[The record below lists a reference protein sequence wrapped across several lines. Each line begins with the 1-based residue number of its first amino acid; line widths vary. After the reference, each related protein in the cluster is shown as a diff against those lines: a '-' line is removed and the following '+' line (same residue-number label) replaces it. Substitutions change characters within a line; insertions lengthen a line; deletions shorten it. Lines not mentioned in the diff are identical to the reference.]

1 MKKLIFF
8 ILILIGAVYWGYNQG
23 MSGQKPVRP
32 HISAKEDTKN
42 PLTVGKNLA
51 GEITDMAGAWISG
64 HPVSKE
70 ENTEKEDSQKN
81 SADLSSAME
90 RVRRVY
96 HFKESLEAKVD
107 RKQFVSSKD
116 IPDMMKKAIVAT
128 EDRRFYDHGAL
139 DLVSV
144 TRALVTNYMAGQTL
158 EGGSTI
164 AQQTVKN
171 IFLSHDRTLSRKIEE
186 LALAVQLEKKYT
198 KDEILE
204 LKAHIKTNLELTCSR
219 CLDTF
224 IYPIDVDIEE
234 RFTKSKELQEDEEL
248 IFVEDDTLDI
258 IQIVENCIISTLPIK
273 RLCKEDCKGL
283 CSQCGT
289 NKNVKEC
296 QCDNFDVDI
305 RLAKL
310 RELFGE

>member
-8 ILILIGAVYWGYNQG
+8 ILILAGSVYWGYNQG

-32 HISAKEDTKN
+32 HISAKEETKN
-42 PLTVGKNLA
+42 PLTIGKDLA

-64 HPVSKE
+64 HPVSKD

-107 RKQFVSSKD
+107 RKQFVSSND

-186 LALAVQLEKKYT
+186 LVLAVRLEKNYT

-204 LKAHIKTNLELTCSR
+204 LYLNTIYFGHGAYGIKDAAR
-219 CLDTF
+219 
-224 IYPIDVDIEE
+224 IYFGKDVKD
-234 RFTKSKELQEDEEL
+234 LN
-248 IFVEDDTLDI
+248 V
-258 IQIVENCIISTLPIK
+258 
-273 RLCKEDCKGL
+273 
-283 CSQCGT
+283 SQCAMLAGLPQAPSVYDPIT
-289 NKNVKEC
+289 HPEEGIRRMAVVLTLMAQQEYISSEDAVKAAE
-296 QCDNFDVDI
+296 D
-305 RLAKL
+305 LWLK
-310 RELFGE
+310 

>member
-8 ILILIGAVYWGYNQG
+8 ILILAGSVYWGYNQG
-23 MSGQKPVRP
+23 MSGQKPVRS
-32 HISAKEDTKN
+32 HMSAKEETKN
-42 PLTVGKNLA
+42 PLTIGKDLA

-81 SADLSSAME
+81 STDLSSAME

-116 IPDMMKKAIVAT
+116 IPDMMKRAIVAT

-144 TRALVTNYMAGQTL
+144 TRALVTNYMAGKTL

-186 LALAVQLEKKYT
+186 LALAVRLEKNYT

-204 LKAHIKTNLELTCSR
+204 LYLNTIYFGHGAYGIKDAAR
-219 CLDTF
+219 
-224 IYPIDVDIEE
+224 IYFGKDVKD
-234 RFTKSKELQEDEEL
+234 LN
-248 IFVEDDTLDI
+248 V
-258 IQIVENCIISTLPIK
+258 
-273 RLCKEDCKGL
+273 
-283 CSQCGT
+283 SQCAMLAGLPQAPSVYDPIT
-289 NKNVKEC
+289 HPEEGIRRMAVVLTLMAQQKYISSEDAVKAAE
-296 QCDNFDVDI
+296 DF
-305 RLAKL
+305 RMK
-310 RELFGE
+310 

>member
-8 ILILIGAVYWGYNQG
+8 ILILAGSVYWGYNQG

-32 HISAKEDTKN
+32 HISAKGETKN
-42 PLTVGKNLA
+42 PLTIGKDLA

-186 LALAVQLEKKYT
+186 LALAVRLEKNYT

-204 LKAHIKTNLELTCSR
+204 LYLNTIYFGHGAYGIKDAAR
-219 CLDTF
+219 
-224 IYPIDVDIEE
+224 IYFGKDVKD
-234 RFTKSKELQEDEEL
+234 LN
-248 IFVEDDTLDI
+248 V
-258 IQIVENCIISTLPIK
+258 
-273 RLCKEDCKGL
+273 
-283 CSQCGT
+283 SQCAMLAGLPQAPSVYDPIT
-289 NKNVKEC
+289 HPEEGIRRMVVVLTLMAQQEYISSEDAVKAAE
-296 QCDNFDVDI
+296 DF
-305 RLAKL
+305 RMK
-310 RELFGE
+310 

>member
-8 ILILIGAVYWGYNQG
+8 ILILAGSVYWGYNQG

-32 HISAKEDTKN
+32 HISAKEETKN
-42 PLTVGKNLA
+42 PLTIGKDLA

-70 ENTEKEDSQKN
+70 ENTEKEDPQKN

-96 HFKESLEAKVD
+96 HFKESLEARVD

-186 LALAVQLEKKYT
+186 LALAVRLEKNYT

-204 LKAHIKTNLELTCSR
+204 LYLNTIYFGHGAYGIKDAAR
-219 CLDTF
+219 
-224 IYPIDVDIEE
+224 IYFGKDVKD
-234 RFTKSKELQEDEEL
+234 LN
-248 IFVEDDTLDI
+248 V
-258 IQIVENCIISTLPIK
+258 
-273 RLCKEDCKGL
+273 
-283 CSQCGT
+283 SQCAMLAGLPQAPSVYDPIT
-289 NKNVKEC
+289 HPEEGIRRMAVVLTLMAQQEYISSEDAVKAAE
-296 QCDNFDVDI
+296 DF
-305 RLAKL
+305 RMK
-310 RELFGE
+310 

>member
-8 ILILIGAVYWGYNQG
+8 ILILAGSVYWGYNQG

-32 HISAKEDTKN
+32 HISAKEETKN
-42 PLTVGKNLA
+42 PLTIGKDLA

-70 ENTEKEDSQKN
+70 ETTEKEDSQKN

-96 HFKESLEAKVD
+96 YFKESLEAKVD

-186 LALAVQLEKKYT
+186 LALAVRLEKNYT

-204 LKAHIKTNLELTCSR
+204 LYLNTIYFGHGAYGIKDAAR
-219 CLDTF
+219 
-224 IYPIDVDIEE
+224 IYFGKDVKD
-234 RFTKSKELQEDEEL
+234 LN
-248 IFVEDDTLDI
+248 V
-258 IQIVENCIISTLPIK
+258 
-273 RLCKEDCKGL
+273 
-283 CSQCGT
+283 SQCAMLAGLPQAPSVYDPIT
-289 NKNVKEC
+289 HPEEGIRRMAVVLTLMAQQEYISSEDAVKAAE
-296 QCDNFDVDI
+296 DF
-305 RLAKL
+305 RMK
-310 RELFGE
+310 

>member
-8 ILILIGAVYWGYNQG
+8 ILILAGSVYWGYNQG

-42 PLTVGKNLA
+42 PLTVGKDLA

-171 IFLSHDRTLSRKIEE
+171 IFLSHDRTLSRKLEE
-186 LALAVQLEKKYT
+186 LALAVRLEKNYT

-204 LKAHIKTNLELTCSR
+204 LYLNTIYFGHGAYGIKDAAR
-219 CLDTF
+219 
-224 IYPIDVDIEE
+224 IYFGKDVKD
-234 RFTKSKELQEDEEL
+234 LN
-248 IFVEDDTLDI
+248 V
-258 IQIVENCIISTLPIK
+258 
-273 RLCKEDCKGL
+273 
-283 CSQCGT
+283 SQCAMLAGLPQAPSVYDPIT
-289 NKNVKEC
+289 HPEEGIRRMAVVLTLMAQQEYISSEDAVKAAE
-296 QCDNFDVDI
+296 DF
-305 RLAKL
+305 RMK
-310 RELFGE
+310 

>member
-8 ILILIGAVYWGYNQG
+8 ILILAGSVYWGYNQG

-32 HISAKEDTKN
+32 HISAKEEAKN
-42 PLTVGKNLA
+42 PLTIGKDLA

-81 SADLSSAME
+81 STDLSSAME

-204 LKAHIKTNLELTCSR
+204 LYLNTIYFGHGAYGIKDAAR
-219 CLDTF
+219 
-224 IYPIDVDIEE
+224 IYFRKDVKD
-234 RFTKSKELQEDEEL
+234 LN
-248 IFVEDDTLDI
+248 V
-258 IQIVENCIISTLPIK
+258 
-273 RLCKEDCKGL
+273 
-283 CSQCGT
+283 SQCAMLAGLPQAPSVYDPIT
-289 NKNVKEC
+289 HPEEGIRRMAVVLTLMAQQEYISSEDAVKAAEE
-296 QCDNFDVDI
+296 F
-305 RLAKL
+305 RMK
-310 RELFGE
+310 

>member
-8 ILILIGAVYWGYNQG
+8 ILILAGSVYWGYNQG

-32 HISAKEDTKN
+32 HISAKEEAKN
-42 PLTVGKNLA
+42 PLTIGKDLA
-51 GEITDMAGAWISG
+51 GEITDMAGARISG

-70 ENTEKEDSQKN
+70 ENTEKEDPQKN

-171 IFLSHDRTLSRKIEE
+171 IFLSQDRTLARKIEE
-186 LALAVQLEKKYT
+186 LALAVRLEKNYT

-204 LKAHIKTNLELTCSR
+204 LYLNTIYFGHGAYGIKDAAR
-219 CLDTF
+219 IYFRKDVKDLD
-224 IYPIDVDIEE
+224 
-234 RFTKSKELQEDEEL
+234 L
-248 IFVEDDTLDI
+248 
-258 IQIVENCIISTLPIK
+258 
-273 RLCKEDCKGL
+273 
-283 CSQCGT
+283 SQCAMLAGLPQAPSVYDPIT
-289 NKNVKEC
+289 HPEEG
-296 QCDNFDVDI
+296 I
-305 RLAKL
+305 RRMAVVLTLMAQQEYISSEDAMKAAEDF
-310 RELFGE
+310 RMK

>member
-8 ILILIGAVYWGYNQG
+8 ILILAGSVYWGYNQG

-32 HISAKEDTKN
+32 HISAKEETKN
-42 PLTVGKNLA
+42 PLTIGKDLA

-64 HPVSKE
+64 HPVTKE
-70 ENTEKEDSQKN
+70 ENTEKEDPQKN

-171 IFLSHDRTLSRKIEE
+171 IFLSHDRTLARKIEE
-186 LALAVQLEKKYT
+186 LALAVRLEKNYT

-204 LKAHIKTNLELTCSR
+204 LYLNTIYFGHGAYGIKDAAR
-219 CLDTF
+219 
-224 IYPIDVDIEE
+224 IYFGKDVKD
-234 RFTKSKELQEDEEL
+234 LN
-248 IFVEDDTLDI
+248 V
-258 IQIVENCIISTLPIK
+258 
-273 RLCKEDCKGL
+273 
-283 CSQCGT
+283 SQCAMLAGLPQAPSVYDPINHPEEGIRRMAVVLT
-289 NKNVKEC
+289 LMAQQEYISSEDAVKAAE
-296 QCDNFDVDI
+296 DF
-305 RLAKL
+305 RMK
-310 RELFGE
+310 

>member
-8 ILILIGAVYWGYNQG
+8 ILILAGSVYWGYNQG

-32 HISAKEDTKN
+32 HISAKEETKN
-42 PLTVGKNLA
+42 PLTIGKDLA

-70 ENTEKEDSQKN
+70 ENTEKEDPQKN

-186 LALAVQLEKKYT
+186 LALAVRLEKNYT

-204 LKAHIKTNLELTCSR
+204 LYLNTIYFGHGAYGIKDAAR
-219 CLDTF
+219 
-224 IYPIDVDIEE
+224 IYFGKDVKD
-234 RFTKSKELQEDEEL
+234 LN
-248 IFVEDDTLDI
+248 V
-258 IQIVENCIISTLPIK
+258 
-273 RLCKEDCKGL
+273 
-283 CSQCGT
+283 SQCAMLAGLPQAPSVYDPIT
-289 NKNVKEC
+289 HPEEGLRRMAVVLTLMAQQEYISSEDAVKAAE
-296 QCDNFDVDI
+296 DF
-305 RLAKL
+305 RMK
-310 RELFGE
+310 

>member
-8 ILILIGAVYWGYNQG
+8 ILILAGSVYWGYNQG

-32 HISAKEDTKN
+32 HISAKEETKN
-42 PLTVGKNLA
+42 PLTIGKDLA

-64 HPVSKE
+64 PPVSKE

-81 SADLSSAME
+81 STDLSSAME

-186 LALAVQLEKKYT
+186 LALAVRLEKNYT

-204 LKAHIKTNLELTCSR
+204 LYLNTIYFGHGAYGIKDAAR
-219 CLDTF
+219 
-224 IYPIDVDIEE
+224 IYFGKDVKD
-234 RFTKSKELQEDEEL
+234 LN
-248 IFVEDDTLDI
+248 V
-258 IQIVENCIISTLPIK
+258 
-273 RLCKEDCKGL
+273 
-283 CSQCGT
+283 SQCAMLAGLPQAPSVYDPIT
-289 NKNVKEC
+289 HPEEGIRRMAVVLTLMAQQEYISSEDAVKAAE
-296 QCDNFDVDI
+296 DF
-305 RLAKL
+305 RMK
-310 RELFGE
+310 

>member
-8 ILILIGAVYWGYNQG
+8 ILILAGSVYWGYNQG

-32 HISAKEDTKN
+32 HISAKEETKN
-42 PLTVGKNLA
+42 PLTVGKDLA

-81 SADLSSAME
+81 STDLSSAME

-186 LALAVQLEKKYT
+186 LALAVRLEKNYT

-204 LKAHIKTNLELTCSR
+204 LYLNTIYFGHGAYGIKDAAR
-219 CLDTF
+219 
-224 IYPIDVDIEE
+224 IYFGKDVKD
-234 RFTKSKELQEDEEL
+234 LN
-248 IFVEDDTLDI
+248 V
-258 IQIVENCIISTLPIK
+258 
-273 RLCKEDCKGL
+273 
-283 CSQCGT
+283 SQCAMLAGLPQAPSVYDPIT
-289 NKNVKEC
+289 HPEEGIRRMVVVLTLMAQQEYISSEDAVKAAE
-296 QCDNFDVDI
+296 DF
-305 RLAKL
+305 RMK
-310 RELFGE
+310 

>member
-8 ILILIGAVYWGYNQG
+8 ILILAGSVYWGYNQG

-32 HISAKEDTKN
+32 HISAKEEAKN
-42 PLTVGKNLA
+42 PLTIGKDLA

-70 ENTEKEDSQKN
+70 ENTEKEDPQKN

-144 TRALVTNYMAGQTL
+144 TRALVTNYLAGQTL

-171 IFLSHDRTLSRKIEE
+171 IFLSHDRTLSRKVEE
-186 LALAVQLEKKYT
+186 LALAVRLEKNYT

-204 LKAHIKTNLELTCSR
+204 LYLNTIYFGHGAYGIKDAAR
-219 CLDTF
+219 
-224 IYPIDVDIEE
+224 IYFGKDVKD
-234 RFTKSKELQEDEEL
+234 LN
-248 IFVEDDTLDI
+248 V
-258 IQIVENCIISTLPIK
+258 
-273 RLCKEDCKGL
+273 
-283 CSQCGT
+283 SQCAMLAGLPQAPSVYDPIT
-289 NKNVKEC
+289 HPEEGIRRMAVVLTLMAQQEYISSEDAVKAAE
-296 QCDNFDVDI
+296 DF
-305 RLAKL
+305 RMK
-310 RELFGE
+310 

>member
-8 ILILIGAVYWGYNQG
+8 ILILAGSVYWGYNQG
-23 MSGQKPVRP
+23 MSGQKTVRP
-32 HISAKEDTKN
+32 HISAKEEAKN
-42 PLTVGKNLA
+42 PLTIGKDLA

-90 RVRRVY
+90 RVRRAD
-96 HFKESLEAKVD
+96 HFTEALEAKVD

-186 LALAVQLEKKYT
+186 LALAVRLEKNYT

-204 LKAHIKTNLELTCSR
+204 LYLNTIYFGHGAYGIKDAAR
-219 CLDTF
+219 
-224 IYPIDVDIEE
+224 IYFGKDVKD
-234 RFTKSKELQEDEEL
+234 LN
-248 IFVEDDTLDI
+248 V
-258 IQIVENCIISTLPIK
+258 
-273 RLCKEDCKGL
+273 
-283 CSQCGT
+283 SQCAMLAGLPQAPSVYDPIT
-289 NKNVKEC
+289 HPEEGLRRMAVVLTLMAQQEYISSEDAVKAAE
-296 QCDNFDVDI
+296 DF
-305 RLAKL
+305 RMK
-310 RELFGE
+310 

>member
-8 ILILIGAVYWGYNQG
+8 ILILAGSVYWGYNQG

-32 HISAKEDTKN
+32 HISAKEETKN
-42 PLTVGKNLA
+42 PLTIGKDLA

-64 HPVSKE
+64 PPVSKE

-186 LALAVQLEKKYT
+186 LALAVRLEKNYT

-204 LKAHIKTNLELTCSR
+204 LYLNTIYFGHGAYGIKDAAR
-219 CLDTF
+219 
-224 IYPIDVDIEE
+224 IYFGKDVKD
-234 RFTKSKELQEDEEL
+234 LN
-248 IFVEDDTLDI
+248 V
-258 IQIVENCIISTLPIK
+258 
-273 RLCKEDCKGL
+273 
-283 CSQCGT
+283 SQCAMLAGLPQAPSVYDPIT
-289 NKNVKEC
+289 HPEEGIRRMAVVLTLMAQQEYISSEDAVKAAE
-296 QCDNFDVDI
+296 DF
-305 RLAKL
+305 RMK
-310 RELFGE
+310 

>member
-8 ILILIGAVYWGYNQG
+8 ILILAGSVYWGYNQG

-171 IFLSHDRTLSRKIEE
+171 IFLSHDRTLSRKVEE

-204 LKAHIKTNLELTCSR
+204 LYLNTIYFGHGAYGIKDAAR
-219 CLDTF
+219 
-224 IYPIDVDIEE
+224 IYFGKDVKD
-234 RFTKSKELQEDEEL
+234 LN
-248 IFVEDDTLDI
+248 V
-258 IQIVENCIISTLPIK
+258 
-273 RLCKEDCKGL
+273 
-283 CSQCGT
+283 SQCAMLAGLPQAPSVYDPIT
-289 NKNVKEC
+289 HPEEGIRRMAVVLTLMAQQEYISSEDAVKAAE
-296 QCDNFDVDI
+296 DF
-305 RLAKL
+305 RMK
-310 RELFGE
+310 

>member
-8 ILILIGAVYWGYNQG
+8 ILILAGSVYWGYNQG

-32 HISAKEDTKN
+32 HISAKEETKN
-42 PLTVGKNLA
+42 PLTIGKDLA

-70 ENTEKEDSQKN
+70 ENTEKEDPQKN

-144 TRALVTNYMAGQTL
+144 TRALVTNYMAGKTL

-186 LALAVQLEKKYT
+186 LALAVRLEKNYT

-204 LKAHIKTNLELTCSR
+204 LYLNTIYFGHGAYGIKDAAR
-219 CLDTF
+219 
-224 IYPIDVDIEE
+224 IYFGKDVKD
-234 RFTKSKELQEDEEL
+234 LN
-248 IFVEDDTLDI
+248 V
-258 IQIVENCIISTLPIK
+258 
-273 RLCKEDCKGL
+273 
-283 CSQCGT
+283 SQCAMLAGLPQAPSVYDPIT
-289 NKNVKEC
+289 HPEEGLRRMAVVLTLMAQQEYISSEDAVKAAE
-296 QCDNFDVDI
+296 DF
-305 RLAKL
+305 RMK
-310 RELFGE
+310 

>member
-8 ILILIGAVYWGYNQG
+8 ILILAGSVYWGYNQG

-32 HISAKEDTKN
+32 HISAKEETKN
-42 PLTVGKNLA
+42 PLTIGKDLA

-70 ENTEKEDSQKN
+70 ENTEKEDPQKN

-186 LALAVQLEKKYT
+186 LVLAVRLEKNYT

-204 LKAHIKTNLELTCSR
+204 LYLNTIYFGHGAYGIKDAAR
-219 CLDTF
+219 
-224 IYPIDVDIEE
+224 IYFGKDVKD
-234 RFTKSKELQEDEEL
+234 LN
-248 IFVEDDTLDI
+248 V
-258 IQIVENCIISTLPIK
+258 
-273 RLCKEDCKGL
+273 
-283 CSQCGT
+283 SQCAMLAGLPQAPSVYDPIT
-289 NKNVKEC
+289 HPEEGIRRMAVVLTLMAQQEYISSEDAVKAAE
-296 QCDNFDVDI
+296 D
-305 RLAKL
+305 LWLK
-310 RELFGE
+310 

>member
-8 ILILIGAVYWGYNQG
+8 ILILAGSVYWGYNQG

-42 PLTVGKNLA
+42 PLTVGKDLA

-186 LALAVQLEKKYT
+186 LALAVRLEKNYT

-204 LKAHIKTNLELTCSR
+204 LYLNTIYFGHGAYGIKDAARTYFGKDVKD
-219 CLDTF
+219 LD
-224 IYPIDVDIEE
+224 
-234 RFTKSKELQEDEEL
+234 L
-248 IFVEDDTLDI
+248 
-258 IQIVENCIISTLPIK
+258 
-273 RLCKEDCKGL
+273 
-283 CSQCGT
+283 SQCAMLAGLPQAPSVYDPIT
-289 NKNVKEC
+289 HPEEGIRRMAVVLTLMAQQEYISSEDAVKAAE
-296 QCDNFDVDI
+296 DF
-305 RLAKL
+305 RMK
-310 RELFGE
+310 

>member
-8 ILILIGAVYWGYNQG
+8 ILILAGSVYWGYNQG
-23 MSGQKPVRP
+23 MSGQKPVKP
-32 HISAKEDTKN
+32 HISAKEETKN
-42 PLTVGKNLA
+42 PLTIGKDLA

-70 ENTEKEDSQKN
+70 ENTEKENSQKN
-81 SADLSSAME
+81 STDLSSAME

-186 LALAVQLEKKYT
+186 LALAVRLEKNYT

-204 LKAHIKTNLELTCSR
+204 LYLNTIYFGHGAYGIKDAAR
-219 CLDTF
+219 
-224 IYPIDVDIEE
+224 IYFGKDVKD
-234 RFTKSKELQEDEEL
+234 LN
-248 IFVEDDTLDI
+248 V
-258 IQIVENCIISTLPIK
+258 
-273 RLCKEDCKGL
+273 
-283 CSQCGT
+283 SQCAMLAGLPQAPSVYDPIT
-289 NKNVKEC
+289 HPEEGIRRMVVVLTLMAQQEYISSEDAVKAAE
-296 QCDNFDVDI
+296 DF
-305 RLAKL
+305 RMK
-310 RELFGE
+310 

>member
-8 ILILIGAVYWGYNQG
+8 ILILAGSVYWGYNQG

-32 HISAKEDTKN
+32 HISAKEETKN
-42 PLTVGKNLA
+42 PLTVGKDLA

-90 RVRRVY
+90 RVRRIY

-186 LALAVQLEKKYT
+186 LALAVRLEKNYT

-204 LKAHIKTNLELTCSR
+204 LYLNTIYFGHGAYGIKDAAR
-219 CLDTF
+219 
-224 IYPIDVDIEE
+224 IYFGKDVKD
-234 RFTKSKELQEDEEL
+234 LN
-248 IFVEDDTLDI
+248 V
-258 IQIVENCIISTLPIK
+258 
-273 RLCKEDCKGL
+273 
-283 CSQCGT
+283 SQCAMLAGLPQAPSVYDPIT
-289 NKNVKEC
+289 HPEEGIRRMAVVLTLMAQQEYISSEDAVKAAE
-296 QCDNFDVDI
+296 DF
-305 RLAKL
+305 RMK
-310 RELFGE
+310 

>member
-8 ILILIGAVYWGYNQG
+8 ILILAGSVYWGYNQG

-32 HISAKEDTKN
+32 HISAKEETKN
-42 PLTVGKNLA
+42 PLTVGKDLA

-70 ENTEKEDSQKN
+70 ENTEKENSQKN
-81 SADLSSAME
+81 STDLSSAME

-186 LALAVQLEKKYT
+186 LALAVRLEKNYT

-204 LKAHIKTNLELTCSR
+204 LYLNTIYFGHGAYGIKDAAR
-219 CLDTF
+219 
-224 IYPIDVDIEE
+224 IYFGKDVKD
-234 RFTKSKELQEDEEL
+234 LN
-248 IFVEDDTLDI
+248 V
-258 IQIVENCIISTLPIK
+258 
-273 RLCKEDCKGL
+273 
-283 CSQCGT
+283 SQCAMLAGLPQAPSVYDPIT
-289 NKNVKEC
+289 HPEEGLRRMAVVLTLMAQQEYISSEDAVKAAE
-296 QCDNFDVDI
+296 DF
-305 RLAKL
+305 RMK
-310 RELFGE
+310 

>member
-8 ILILIGAVYWGYNQG
+8 ILILAGSVYWGYNQG

-32 HISAKEDTKN
+32 HISAKEETKN
-42 PLTVGKNLA
+42 PLTIGKDLA

-186 LALAVQLEKKYT
+186 LALAVRLEKNYT

-204 LKAHIKTNLELTCSR
+204 LYLNTIYFGHGAYGIKDAAR
-219 CLDTF
+219 
-224 IYPIDVDIEE
+224 IYFGKDVKD
-234 RFTKSKELQEDEEL
+234 LN
-248 IFVEDDTLDI
+248 V
-258 IQIVENCIISTLPIK
+258 
-273 RLCKEDCKGL
+273 
-283 CSQCGT
+283 SQCAMLAGLPQAPSVYDPIT
-289 NKNVKEC
+289 HPEEGLRRMAVVLTLMAQQEYISSEDAVKATE
-296 QCDNFDVDI
+296 DF
-305 RLAKL
+305 RMK
-310 RELFGE
+310 

>member
-8 ILILIGAVYWGYNQG
+8 ILILAGSVYWGYNQG

-32 HISAKEDTKN
+32 HISAKEETKN
-42 PLTVGKNLA
+42 PLTIGKDLA
-51 GEITDMAGAWISG
+51 GELTDMAGAWISG

-81 SADLSSAME
+81 STDLSSAME

-171 IFLSHDRTLSRKIEE
+171 IFLSHDRTLARKIEE
-186 LALAVQLEKKYT
+186 LALAVRLEKNYT

-204 LKAHIKTNLELTCSR
+204 LYLNTIYFGHGAYGIKDAAR
-219 CLDTF
+219 
-224 IYPIDVDIEE
+224 IYFGKDVKD
-234 RFTKSKELQEDEEL
+234 LN
-248 IFVEDDTLDI
+248 V
-258 IQIVENCIISTLPIK
+258 
-273 RLCKEDCKGL
+273 
-283 CSQCGT
+283 SQCAMLAGLPQAPSVYDPIT
-289 NKNVKEC
+289 HPEEGLRRMAVVLTLMAQQEYISSEDAVKAAE
-296 QCDNFDVDI
+296 DF
-305 RLAKL
+305 RMK
-310 RELFGE
+310 

>member
-8 ILILIGAVYWGYNQG
+8 ILILAGSVYWGYNQG

-32 HISAKEDTKN
+32 HISAKGETKN
-42 PLTVGKNLA
+42 PLTIGKDLA

-70 ENTEKEDSQKN
+70 ENTEKEDPQKN

-144 TRALVTNYMAGQTL
+144 TRALVTNYMAGKTL

-204 LKAHIKTNLELTCSR
+204 LYLNTIYFGHGAYGIKDAAR
-219 CLDTF
+219 
-224 IYPIDVDIEE
+224 IYFGKDVKD
-234 RFTKSKELQEDEEL
+234 LN
-248 IFVEDDTLDI
+248 V
-258 IQIVENCIISTLPIK
+258 
-273 RLCKEDCKGL
+273 
-283 CSQCGT
+283 SQCAMLAGLPQAPSVYDPINHPEEGIRRMAVVLT
-289 NKNVKEC
+289 LMAQQEYISSEDAVKAAE
-296 QCDNFDVDI
+296 DF
-305 RLAKL
+305 RMK
-310 RELFGE
+310 

>member
-8 ILILIGAVYWGYNQG
+8 ILILAGSVYWGYNQG

-32 HISAKEDTKN
+32 HISAKEETKN
-42 PLTVGKNLA
+42 PLTIGKDLA

-70 ENTEKEDSQKN
+70 ENTEKEDPQKN

-144 TRALVTNYMAGQTL
+144 TRALVTNYLAGQTL

-171 IFLSHDRTLSRKIEE
+171 IFLSHDRTLSRKVEE
-186 LALAVQLEKKYT
+186 LALAVRLEKNYT

-204 LKAHIKTNLELTCSR
+204 LYLNTIYFGHGAYGIKDAAR
-219 CLDTF
+219 IYFRKDVKDLD
-224 IYPIDVDIEE
+224 
-234 RFTKSKELQEDEEL
+234 L
-248 IFVEDDTLDI
+248 
-258 IQIVENCIISTLPIK
+258 
-273 RLCKEDCKGL
+273 
-283 CSQCGT
+283 SQCAMLAGLPQAPSVYDPIT
-289 NKNVKEC
+289 HPEEGIRRMAVVLTLMAQQEYISSEDAVKAAE
-296 QCDNFDVDI
+296 DF
-305 RLAKL
+305 RMK
-310 RELFGE
+310 

>member
-8 ILILIGAVYWGYNQG
+8 ILILAGSVYWGYNQG

-32 HISAKEDTKN
+32 HISAKGETKN
-42 PLTVGKNLA
+42 PLTIGKDLA

-70 ENTEKEDSQKN
+70 ENTEKEDPQKN

-144 TRALVTNYMAGQTL
+144 TRALVTNYMAGKTL

-186 LALAVQLEKKYT
+186 LALAVRLEKNYT

-204 LKAHIKTNLELTCSR
+204 LYLNTIYFGHGAYGIKDAAR
-219 CLDTF
+219 
-224 IYPIDVDIEE
+224 IYFGKDVKD
-234 RFTKSKELQEDEEL
+234 LN
-248 IFVEDDTLDI
+248 V
-258 IQIVENCIISTLPIK
+258 
-273 RLCKEDCKGL
+273 
-283 CSQCGT
+283 SQCAMLAGLPQAPSVYDPINHPEEGIRRMAVVLT
-289 NKNVKEC
+289 LMAQQEYISSEDAVKAAE
-296 QCDNFDVDI
+296 DF
-305 RLAKL
+305 RMK
-310 RELFGE
+310 

>member
-8 ILILIGAVYWGYNQG
+8 ILILAGSVYWGYNQG

-32 HISAKEDTKN
+32 HISAKEETKN
-42 PLTVGKNLA
+42 PLTIGKDLA

-70 ENTEKEDSQKN
+70 ENTEKEDPQKN

-96 HFKESLEAKVD
+96 HFKESLEATVD

-186 LALAVQLEKKYT
+186 LALAVRLEKNYT

-204 LKAHIKTNLELTCSR
+204 LYLNTIYFGHGAYGIKDAARTYFGKDVKD
-219 CLDTF
+219 LD
-224 IYPIDVDIEE
+224 
-234 RFTKSKELQEDEEL
+234 L
-248 IFVEDDTLDI
+248 
-258 IQIVENCIISTLPIK
+258 
-273 RLCKEDCKGL
+273 
-283 CSQCGT
+283 SQCAMLAGLPQAPSVYDPIT
-289 NKNVKEC
+289 HPEEGIRRMAVVLTLMAQQEYISSEDAVKAAE
-296 QCDNFDVDI
+296 DF
-305 RLAKL
+305 RMK
-310 RELFGE
+310 

>member
-8 ILILIGAVYWGYNQG
+8 ILILAGSVYWGYNQG

-32 HISAKEDTKN
+32 HISAKGERKN
-42 PLTVGKNLA
+42 PLTIGKDLA

-144 TRALVTNYMAGQTL
+144 TRALVTNYMAGKTL

-186 LALAVQLEKKYT
+186 LALAVRLEKNYT

-204 LKAHIKTNLELTCSR
+204 LYLNTIYFGHGAYGIKDAAR
-219 CLDTF
+219 
-224 IYPIDVDIEE
+224 IYFGKDVKD
-234 RFTKSKELQEDEEL
+234 LN
-248 IFVEDDTLDI
+248 V
-258 IQIVENCIISTLPIK
+258 
-273 RLCKEDCKGL
+273 
-283 CSQCGT
+283 SQCAMLAGLPQAPSVYDPIT
-289 NKNVKEC
+289 HPEEGIRRMAVVLTLMAQQEYISSEDAVKAAE
-296 QCDNFDVDI
+296 DF
-305 RLAKL
+305 RMK
-310 RELFGE
+310 

>member
-8 ILILIGAVYWGYNQG
+8 ILILAGSVYWGYNQG

-32 HISAKEDTKN
+32 HISAKEETKN
-42 PLTVGKNLA
+42 PLTVGKDLA

-186 LALAVQLEKKYT
+186 LALAVRLEKNYT

-204 LKAHIKTNLELTCSR
+204 LYLNTIYFGHGAYGIKDAAR
-219 CLDTF
+219 IYFGKDVKDLD
-224 IYPIDVDIEE
+224 V
-234 RFTKSKELQEDEEL
+234 
-248 IFVEDDTLDI
+248 
-258 IQIVENCIISTLPIK
+258 
-273 RLCKEDCKGL
+273 
-283 CSQCGT
+283 SQCAMLAGLPQAPSVYDPIT
-289 NKNVKEC
+289 HPEEGIRRMAVVLTLMAQQEYISSEDAVKAAE
-296 QCDNFDVDI
+296 DF
-305 RLAKL
+305 RMK
-310 RELFGE
+310 

>member
-8 ILILIGAVYWGYNQG
+8 ILILAGSVYWGYNQG

-42 PLTVGKNLA
+42 PLTVGKDLA

-186 LALAVQLEKKYT
+186 LALAVRLEKNYT

-204 LKAHIKTNLELTCSR
+204 LYLNT
-219 CLDTF
+219 
-224 IYPIDVDIEE
+224 IYFGHGAYGLKDAARIYFGKDVKD
-234 RFTKSKELQEDEEL
+234 LN
-248 IFVEDDTLDI
+248 V
-258 IQIVENCIISTLPIK
+258 
-273 RLCKEDCKGL
+273 
-283 CSQCGT
+283 SQCAMLAGLPQAPSVYDPIT
-289 NKNVKEC
+289 HPEEGLRRMAVVLTLMAQQEYISSEDAVKAAE
-296 QCDNFDVDI
+296 DF
-305 RLAKL
+305 RMK
-310 RELFGE
+310 

>member
-8 ILILIGAVYWGYNQG
+8 ILILAGSVYWGYNQG

-32 HISAKEDTKN
+32 HISAKEETKN
-42 PLTVGKNLA
+42 PLTIGKDLA

-81 SADLSSAME
+81 STDLSSAME

-144 TRALVTNYMAGQTL
+144 TRALVTNYMAGQML

-186 LALAVQLEKKYT
+186 LALAVRLEKNYT

-204 LKAHIKTNLELTCSR
+204 LYLNTIYFGHGAYGIKDAAR
-219 CLDTF
+219 
-224 IYPIDVDIEE
+224 IYFGKDVKD
-234 RFTKSKELQEDEEL
+234 LN
-248 IFVEDDTLDI
+248 V
-258 IQIVENCIISTLPIK
+258 
-273 RLCKEDCKGL
+273 
-283 CSQCGT
+283 SQCAMLAGLPQAPSVYDPIT
-289 NKNVKEC
+289 HPEEGIRRMAVVLTLMAQQEYISSEDAVKAAE
-296 QCDNFDVDI
+296 DF
-305 RLAKL
+305 RMK
-310 RELFGE
+310 

>member
-8 ILILIGAVYWGYNQG
+8 ILILAGSVYWGYNQG

-32 HISAKEDTKN
+32 HISAKGETKN
-42 PLTVGKNLA
+42 PLTIGKDLA

-70 ENTEKEDSQKN
+70 ENTEKEDPQKN

-171 IFLSHDRTLSRKIEE
+171 IFLSHDRTLARKIEE
-186 LALAVQLEKKYT
+186 LALAVRLEKNYT

-204 LKAHIKTNLELTCSR
+204 LYLNTIYFGHGAYGIKDAAR
-219 CLDTF
+219 
-224 IYPIDVDIEE
+224 IYFGKDVKD
-234 RFTKSKELQEDEEL
+234 LN
-248 IFVEDDTLDI
+248 V
-258 IQIVENCIISTLPIK
+258 
-273 RLCKEDCKGL
+273 
-283 CSQCGT
+283 SQCAMLAGLPQAPSVYDPIT
-289 NKNVKEC
+289 HPEEGIRRMAVVLTLMAQQEYISSEDAVKAAE
-296 QCDNFDVDI
+296 DF
-305 RLAKL
+305 RMK
-310 RELFGE
+310 

>member
-8 ILILIGAVYWGYNQG
+8 ILILAGSVYWGYNQG

-32 HISAKEDTKN
+32 HISAKEETKN
-42 PLTVGKNLA
+42 PLTIGKDLA

-64 HPVSKE
+64 HPVTKE
-70 ENTEKEDSQKN
+70 ENTEKEDPQKN

-186 LALAVQLEKKYT
+186 LALAVRLEKNYT

-204 LKAHIKTNLELTCSR
+204 LYLNTIYFGHGAYGIKDAAR
-219 CLDTF
+219 
-224 IYPIDVDIEE
+224 IYFGKDVKD
-234 RFTKSKELQEDEEL
+234 LN
-248 IFVEDDTLDI
+248 V
-258 IQIVENCIISTLPIK
+258 
-273 RLCKEDCKGL
+273 
-283 CSQCGT
+283 SQCAMLAGLPQAPSVYDPIT
-289 NKNVKEC
+289 HPEEGLRRMAVVLTLMAQQEYISSEDAVKAAE
-296 QCDNFDVDI
+296 DF
-305 RLAKL
+305 RMK
-310 RELFGE
+310 

>member
-8 ILILIGAVYWGYNQG
+8 ILILAGSVYWGYNQG

-32 HISAKEDTKN
+32 HISAKEETKN
-42 PLTVGKNLA
+42 PLTIGKDLA
-51 GEITDMAGAWISG
+51 GEITDMVGAWISG

-81 SADLSSAME
+81 STDLSSAME

-186 LALAVQLEKKYT
+186 LALAVRLEKNYT

-204 LKAHIKTNLELTCSR
+204 LYLNTIYFGHGAYGIKDAAR
-219 CLDTF
+219 
-224 IYPIDVDIEE
+224 IYFGKDVKD
-234 RFTKSKELQEDEEL
+234 LN
-248 IFVEDDTLDI
+248 V
-258 IQIVENCIISTLPIK
+258 
-273 RLCKEDCKGL
+273 
-283 CSQCGT
+283 SQCAMLAGLPQAPSVYDPIT
-289 NKNVKEC
+289 HPEEGIRRMAVVLTLMAQQEYISSEDAVKAAE
-296 QCDNFDVDI
+296 DF
-305 RLAKL
+305 RMK
-310 RELFGE
+310 

>member
-8 ILILIGAVYWGYNQG
+8 ILILAGSVYWGYNQG

-32 HISAKEDTKN
+32 HISAKEEAKN
-42 PLTVGKNLA
+42 PLAIGKDLA
-51 GEITDMAGAWISG
+51 GEITDIAGAWISG

-171 IFLSHDRTLSRKIEE
+171 IFLSHDRTLARKIEE
-186 LALAVQLEKKYT
+186 LALAVRLEKNYT

-204 LKAHIKTNLELTCSR
+204 LYLNTIYFGHGAYGIKDAAR
-219 CLDTF
+219 
-224 IYPIDVDIEE
+224 IYFGKDVKD
-234 RFTKSKELQEDEEL
+234 LN
-248 IFVEDDTLDI
+248 V
-258 IQIVENCIISTLPIK
+258 
-273 RLCKEDCKGL
+273 
-283 CSQCGT
+283 SQCAMLAGLPQAPSVYDPIT
-289 NKNVKEC
+289 HPEEGIRRMAVVLTLMAQQEYISSEDAVKAAE
-296 QCDNFDVDI
+296 DF
-305 RLAKL
+305 RMK
-310 RELFGE
+310 

>member
-8 ILILIGAVYWGYNQG
+8 ILILAGSVYWGYNQG

-32 HISAKEDTKN
+32 HISAKEETKN
-42 PLTVGKNLA
+42 PLTIEKDLA

-64 HPVSKE
+64 HPVSKD
-70 ENTEKEDSQKN
+70 ENTEKENSQKN
-81 SADLSSAME
+81 STDFSSAME

-107 RKQFVSSKD
+107 RKQVVSSKD

-186 LALAVQLEKKYT
+186 LALAVRLEKNYT

-204 LKAHIKTNLELTCSR
+204 LYLNTIYFGHGAYGIKDAAR
-219 CLDTF
+219 
-224 IYPIDVDIEE
+224 IYFGKDVKD
-234 RFTKSKELQEDEEL
+234 LN
-248 IFVEDDTLDI
+248 V
-258 IQIVENCIISTLPIK
+258 
-273 RLCKEDCKGL
+273 
-283 CSQCGT
+283 SQCAMLAGLPQAPSVYDPINHPEEGIRRMAVVLT
-289 NKNVKEC
+289 LMAQQEYISSEDAVKAAE
-296 QCDNFDVDI
+296 DF
-305 RLAKL
+305 RMK
-310 RELFGE
+310 